1 MTALLT
7 KIFLKSSMQ
16 KMDEQF
22 GVSGK
27 KTSAMKVILYGLL
40 LLYLLGF
47 VGLFSYNII
56 GAFKSVNQETM
67 FIGLILLLVLGI
79 TMVQTIF
86 SSINILYFTKDTD
99 SLLPLP
105 IKPYQII
112 WARTNVIILVEYL
125 IDIIV
130 GLVPLVIYGIMLNC
144 GITYYISVILT
155 ILLLPILPVVLISL
169 LVMIVMCFSKI
180 TKNKNRFQL
189 IATLLV
195 LVIVIGLSVFM
206 SRVAPETV
214 TDEQLIEMMSSAN
227 SMVSLIKGYF
237 PTLEY
242 AINAITSGSVLTT
255 IVEFAKIIGIT
266 ILAFGIY
273 IVLAQKIYF
282 KGLIGNLYGGT
293 KKKSFK
299 KIDSKKTTLGKAY
312 VAKEFKILLRN
323 PVFLVQCLL
332 PALLFPILCIL
343 LIFLGLNSEDM
354 QDLNELSQML
364 ASNKTVLLLGIL
376 EVYQFFSMI
385 IYVSATA
392 ISRDGENAVFIKYI
406 PVSLY
411 KQYVY
416 KTIPNIIMNI
426 VSIVIILG
434 IAMYLVSISI
444 IEVILLFIV
453 STIMAIFQSFLLILI
468 DLKRPKLKWSSEYA
482 VVKQNI
488 NLIFPMLLSFINIG
502 IIVLF
507 GMFMGAL
514 PAYVPTVILGVLFL
528 IASIVLCKYLKNN
541 QYKLA
546 RKIV

>member
-1 MTALLT
+1 MT

-56 GAFKSVNQETM
+56 GALKSVNQETM

-282 KGLIGNLYGGT
+282 KGLIGNL
-293 KKKSFK
+293 
-299 KIDSKKTTLGKAY
+299 
-312 VAKEFKILLRN
+312 
-323 PVFLVQCLL
+323 
-332 PALLFPILCIL
+332 
-343 LIFLGLNSEDM
+343 
-354 QDLNELSQML
+354 
-364 ASNKTVLLLGIL
+364 
-376 EVYQFFSMI
+376 
-385 IYVSATA
+385 
-392 ISRDGENAVFIKYI
+392 
-406 PVSLY
+406 
-411 KQYVY
+411 
-416 KTIPNIIMNI
+416 
-426 VSIVIILG
+426 
-434 IAMYLVSISI
+434 
-444 IEVILLFIV
+444 
-453 STIMAIFQSFLLILI
+453 
-468 DLKRPKLKWSSEYA
+468 
-482 VVKQNI
+482 
-488 NLIFPMLLSFINIG
+488 
-502 IIVLF
+502 
-507 GMFMGAL
+507 
-514 PAYVPTVILGVLFL
+514 
-528 IASIVLCKYLKNN
+528 
-541 QYKLA
+541 
-546 RKIV
+546 